1 MKQKED
7 VNVLGME
14 IRMYQLGFIGT
25 GNMGSAIARSACAGI
40 SADEVLLANR
50 TKATAERLAEEL
62 GCAAGENCDVAKMS
76 RYIFL
81 GVKPQAM
88 AELLSEIAPVLRER
102 KDRFVLVSMAAGVKL
117 GTIEHMLQTEYP
129 VIRMM
134 PNIAAAVGESMLL
147 FTANAKVTKEERQ
160 EFCHY
165 MEGMG
170 QIDEIP
176 EGWMDAGCALSGSG
190 TAFAFLFL
198 EALSDGAVAC
208 GLPRERAMKYAA
220 QTLLGSAKLMLED
233 GRHPAEL
240 KDAVCSPGG
249 TTIAGI
255 SVLESAGFRGAAIEA
270 VKAAYGRACELS

>member
-1 MKQKED
+1 
-7 VNVLGME
+7 
-14 IRMYQLGFIGT
+14 MYQLGFIGT
-25 GNMGSAIARSACAGI
+25 GNMGSVLARSACASA

-50 TKATAERLAEEL
+50 TKETAERLAAEL
-62 GCAAGENCDVAKMS
+62 GCMAGDNCDVAKMC

-88 AELLSEIAPVLRER
+88 AGLLSEIAPVLRER

-117 GTIEHMLQTEYP
+117 STIEQMLGAEYP

-134 PNIAAAVGESMLL
+134 PNIAAAAGESMLL
-147 FTANAKVTKEERQ
+147 FTANTKVTKEEKQ
-160 EFCHY
+160 GFFHY
-165 MEGMG
+165 MEGAG

-208 GLPRERAMKYAA
+208 GLPREKALNYAA
-220 QTLLGSAKLMLED
+220 QTLLGSARLVMES

-249 TTIAGI
+249 TTIAGV

-270 VKAAYGRACELS
+270 VKAAYRRACELS

>member
-1 MKQKED
+1 
-7 VNVLGME
+7 ME
-14 IRMYQLGFIGT
+14 WGSRMYQLGFIGT
-25 GNMGSAIARSACAGI
+25 GNMGSALARSACAGT
-40 SADEVLLANR
+40 SAKEILLANR
-50 TKATAERLAEEL
+50 TRETAERLAAEL
-62 GCAAGENCDVAKMS
+62 GCVAGENRDAAKLC

-81 GVKPQAM
+81 GVKPQVM

-117 GTIEHMLQTEYP
+117 STIEHMLQAEYP

-134 PNIAAAVGESMLL
+134 PNIAATVGESMLL
-147 FTANAKVTKEERQ
+147 FTANAKVTEEEKQ
-160 EFCHY
+160 EFCHC
-165 MEGMG
+165 MKGAG
-170 QIDEIP
+170 RIDEIP

-208 GLPRERAMKYAA
+208 GLPREKAMKYAA
-220 QTLLGSAKLMLED
+220 QTLLGSAKLVLEGD
-233 GRHPAEL
+233 RHPAEL

-255 SVLESAGFRGAAIEA
+255 GVLESAGFRGAAMEA
-270 VKAAYGRACELS
+270 VKAAYRRACELS